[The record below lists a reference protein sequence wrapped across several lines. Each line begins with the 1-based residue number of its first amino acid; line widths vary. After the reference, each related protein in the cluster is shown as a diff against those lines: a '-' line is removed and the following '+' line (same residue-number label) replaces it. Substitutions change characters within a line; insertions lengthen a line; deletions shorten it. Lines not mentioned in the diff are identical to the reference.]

1 MSTLMTSIN
10 YYIARVL
17 ESLAILP
24 RRIPSAS
31 ITQQYTTKRLTTMCC
46 ASSNSYALS
55 NLRSSPILAI
65 LIHSL
70 LPRHAS
76 LRGRRS
82 KGKGKAIRA
91 RDPPRAPLVSLAPK
105 TPFPIPFK
113 RLLHRRIVTLKLG
126 PILRLTSLTSQQ
138 ARFRPQR

>member
-1 MSTLMTSIN
+1 MTSIN
-10 YYIARVL
+10 YCIARVL

-24 RRIPSAS
+24 RRLPSAS
-31 ITQQYTTKRLTTMCC
+31 ITQQYTIKRLTTMCC

-55 NLRSSPILAI
+55 NLRSGPILAI

-91 RDPPRAPLVSLAPK
+91 QDPPRAPLAFLSRLK
-105 TPFPIPFK
+105 LPFPSLSNACHAGYRHAKI
-113 RLLHRRIVTLKLG
+113 G
-126 PILRLTSLTSQQ
+126 PHTKSHKPELT
-138 ARFRPQR
+138 AG

>member
-10 YYIARVL
+10 YCIARAL

-24 RRIPSAS
+24 TRIQSAS
-31 ITQQYTTKRLTTMCC
+31 ITQQYTMKRLTTS
-46 ASSNSYALS
+46 ASYALS
-55 NLRSSPILAI
+55 NLRSSSILAI

-91 RDPPRAPLVSLAPK
+91 RDPPRALLAFLSRLK
-105 TPFPIPFK
+105 LPFPSLSNACHAGYRHAKI
-113 RLLHRRIVTLKLG
+113 G
-126 PILRLTSLTSQQ
+126 PDTKCHKPELT
-138 ARFRPQR
+138 AG

>member
-10 YYIARVL
+10 YCIARAL

-24 RRIPSAS
+24 TRIQSAS
-31 ITQQYTTKRLTTMCC
+31 ITQQYTMKRLTTMCS
-46 ASSNSYALS
+46 ASYALS

-76 LRGRRS
+76 LLAGVQKGRGRQLGHATLLARS
-82 KGKGKAIRA
+82 SRFSRA
-91 RDPPRAPLVSLAPK
+91 
-105 TPFPIPFK
+105 
-113 RLLHRRIVTLKLG
+113 
-126 PILRLTSLTSQQ
+126 
-138 ARFRPQR
+138 

>member
-10 YYIARVL
+10 YCIARAL

-31 ITQQYTTKRLTTMCC
+31 ITQQHTIKSLTTMCS
-46 ASSNSYALS
+46 ASYALS

-91 RDPPRAPLVSLAPK
+91 RDPPRALLAFLSRLK
-105 TPFPIPFK
+105 LPFPSLSNACHAGYRHAKI
-113 RLLHRRIVTLKLG
+113 G
-126 PILRLTSLTSQQ
+126 PDTKSHKPELT
-138 ARFRPQR
+138 AG